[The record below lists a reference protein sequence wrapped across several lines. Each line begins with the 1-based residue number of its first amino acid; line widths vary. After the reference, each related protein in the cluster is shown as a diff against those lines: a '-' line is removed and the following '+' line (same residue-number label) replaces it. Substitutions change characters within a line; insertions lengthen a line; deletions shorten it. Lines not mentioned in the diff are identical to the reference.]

1 MEAAARPLPLTTE
14 PMAPSL
20 DIGVQCLV
28 GLVEVS
34 LDGRLD
40 EFTAEQAQHALE
52 RLLLDGATTI
62 DVDCTELVEVDG
74 FGLALLLDADLELRR
89 RGGALVV
96 RHPQRPVADRLA
108 DAGLE
113 RLLLVP

>member
-1 MEAAARPLPLTTE
+1 MDAAVRPITSE
-14 PMAPSL
+14 HVAPSL

-40 EFTAEQAQHALE
+40 ESTAAQAHRALE
-52 RLLLDGATTI
+52 RLLVDGATTI

-74 FGLALLLDADLELRR
+74 FGLGLLLDADRELRR

-96 RHPQRPVADRLA
+96 RHPQPTVVDRLVA
-108 DAGLE
+108 AGLE
-113 RLLLVP
+113 HLLLVP

>member
-1 MEAAARPLPLTTE
+1 MDAAARPRTTGHV
-14 PMAPSL
+14 APAL

-40 EFTAEQAQHALE
+40 GSTADEAQRALE

-74 FGLALLLDADLELRR
+74 FGLALLLDADRELRR
-89 RGGALVV
+89 LGGALVV
-96 RHPQRPVADRLA
+96 RHPQPCVLDRLLG
-108 DAGLE
+108 AGFE
-113 RLLLVP
+113 HLLLVP

>member
-1 MEAAARPLPLTTE
+1 MDAAVRAITTE
-14 PMAPSL
+14 RLAPLL

-34 LDGRLD
+34 LDGCLD
-40 EFTAEQAQHALE
+40 ESTADQAQRALE
-52 RLLLDGATTI
+52 RLLLDGATTV

-74 FGLALLLDADLELRR
+74 FGLALLLDADRELRR

-96 RHPQRPVADRLA
+96 RHPQPGVVDRLRA
-108 DAGLE
+108 ARLDH
-113 RLLLVP
+113 LLLVP

>member
-1 MEAAARPLPLTTE
+1 MDAAARPSTTE
-14 PMAPSL
+14 HVARAL

-40 EFTAEQAQHALE
+40 RSTADQAQRALE
-52 RLLLDGATTI
+52 CLLLDGATTI

-74 FGLALLLDADLELRR
+74 FGLALLLDADRELRR

-96 RHPQRPVADRLA
+96 RHPQPSVVDRLLA
-108 DAGLE
+108 AGLE
-113 RLLLVP
+113 HLLLVP

>member
-1 MEAAARPLPLTTE
+1 MDAPARPLTTR
-14 PMAPSL
+14 PVAPSL

-34 LDGRLD
+34 LDGWLD
-40 EFTAEQAQHALE
+40 ESGAVQAQHALE
-52 RLLLDGATTI
+52 RLLLEGATSI

-74 FGLALLLDADLELRR
+74 FGLALLLDADRELRR

-96 RHPQRPVADRLA
+96 RHPQPCVADRLLG
-108 DAGLE
+108 AGLE
-113 RLLLVP
+113 HLLLVP